1 MIFCRKNTLRS
12 RKSQTKSIQMKF
24 VVFLMWST
32 TKNRPNIRAHAI
44 PVTTQTTVNAI
55 KCVSCTIFRLFT
67 IQKLSNFFNSPVCL
81 LLQRSVNECFFNVIV
96 FDELDK
102 WRFFQNILVFVRY
115 LGVQCAFFVFNRCR
129 CRLLD
134 DRITFTLR

>member
-55 KCVSCTIFRLFT
+55 KCVSCTN
-67 IQKLSNFFNSPVCL
+67 LSPKTVYNTKTLKF
-81 LLQRSVNECFFNVIV
+81 LQLTGLSAAPEIR
-96 FDELDK
+96 
-102 WRFFQNILVFVRY
+102 
-115 LGVQCAFFVFNRCR
+115 
-129 CRLLD
+129 
-134 DRITFTLR
+134 